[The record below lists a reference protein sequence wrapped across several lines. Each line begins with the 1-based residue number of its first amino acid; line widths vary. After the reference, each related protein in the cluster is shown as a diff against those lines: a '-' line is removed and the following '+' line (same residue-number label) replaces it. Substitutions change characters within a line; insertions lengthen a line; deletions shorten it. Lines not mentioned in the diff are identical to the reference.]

1 MGDAMEVDVAGTAA
15 AASEPP
21 EPGAGDAPAGLA
33 FDLVVSLEGHD
44 KGVSSVR
51 FSPDGTRLASASAD
65 KTVRIWNYVKK
76 ECEILHHC
84 SEECTAVAFHPSG
97 FHIVVALNDKV
108 IMMNVLHDAPN
119 LPHPAD

>member
-1 MGDAMEVDVAGTAA
+1 MCDAMEVDVAGTAA

-51 FSPDGTRLASASAD
+51 FSPDVTRLASASAD
-65 KTVRIWNYVKK
+65 KTVRIWRVADGACLATLVGHEKG
-76 ECEILHHC
+76 C
-84 SEECTAVAFHPSG
+84 SECAWSKCG
-97 FHIVVALNDKV
+97 LYVVSA
-108 IMMNVLHDAPN
+108 
-119 LPHPAD
+119 